1 MKPVRLFKDIFL
13 DTNIAKHHDSIIF
26 QLLNRNL
33 NYPAKRCQQKFL
45 PFLFILINFAYREKN
60 ETNLKIPHF
69 MQSRRNKGKLL
80 RQLRDYGIITIAMML
95 GVIGLN
101 LFLLPNEITTGGI
114 MGVASIVYWGTGI
127 PVQNTFFALNGVL
140 LIIALKVLG
149 WHFCA
154 KTIYGVVV
162 FTVGSAILQSVIPPG
177 LHLLAD
183 QKFMACMVGAVFLG
197 TSIGMGLSAGGSTG
211 GSDVIAAMIHKYR
224 DVSLGHI
231 ILFCDL
237 TIITSSYV
245 VLQDWEKVLYGY
257 VLLFV
262 ISFVVD
268 HLVNS
273 LRQSVQ
279 FFIISDKYQE
289 IGEAINEIADRGCSM
304 LNGSGFFTKK
314 DIKVIFCI
322 AKKSESNFIF
332 ELIDEIDPNAFV
344 AQSAVVGVYGQG
356 FDRVKKHRKLNLKE
370 LREKVVKNAE

>member
-1 MKPVRLFKDIFL
+1 
-13 DTNIAKHHDSIIF
+13 
-26 QLLNRNL
+26 
-33 NYPAKRCQQKFL
+33 
-45 PFLFILINFAYREKN
+45 
-60 ETNLKIPHF
+60 

-80 RQLRDYGIITIAMML
+80 RQLRDYGIITIAMIL
-95 GVIGLN
+95 GVISLN

-127 PVQNTFFALNGVL
+127 PVQNTFFVLNGVL
-140 LIIALKVLG
+140 LLVALKVLG

-162 FTVGSAILQSVIPPG
+162 FTVVSAILQGIIPPD

-197 TSIGMGLSAGGSTG
+197 ISIGLGLSAGGSTG
-211 GSDVIAAMIHKYR
+211 GSDVVAAMVHKYR

-262 ISFVVD
+262 VSFVVD

-289 IGEAINEIADRGCSM
+289 IGEAINEIAERGCSM

-332 ELIDEIDPNAFV
+332 ELINEIDPNAFV

-356 FDRVKKHRKLNLKE
+356 FDHVKKHRKLNLNE
-370 LREKVVKNAE
+370 LRKKVIKNAE